1 MDVKEATYI
10 LAIDRYKSINKAAK
24 ALYISQPS
32 LSKYLQNLEYRMGA
46 KLFSRIH
53 SEYVPTYIGR
63 RYLEYARKIVEI
75 AGEWDAEYRD
85 LMNVNKGQLN
95 IAIPIVRSW
104 CLIPDT
110 VGIFHRKYPKV
121 DVNIYEAAHS
131 VEKML
136 SDEDNIDLAVYN
148 VSVFPKSL
156 DYQIIGLSEIVLV
169 VPEGHPII
177 GTAEERNG
185 YRFPWVDIKELSN
198 EEFILL
204 YEQQT
209 TGRVIQKMFEE
220 AEITPNV
227 WMRTRSSE
235 VAIRMVQKR
244 AGITLAAEGYVE
256 HMGRDAEVVC
266 LSIGDHQICTTMI
279 AAFRPGQYL
288 PGYVQ
293 EYINIVKEVM
303 AGGFKG
309 EGPL

>member
-63 RYLEYARKIVEI
+63 RYLEYARKIVEV

-110 VGIFHRKYPKV
+110 VG
-121 DVNIYEAAHS
+121 VNIYEAAHS

-136 SDEDNIDLAVYN
+136 SEDDNIDLAVYN

-156 DYQIIGLSEIVLV
+156 DYQIVSLSEIVLV

-177 GTAEERNG
+177 ETSEVISG
-185 YRFPWVDIKELSN
+185 YRHPWVDIKELSN
-198 EEFILL
+198 EAFILL

-209 TGRVIQKMFEE
+209 TGKVIQRMFED
-220 AEITPNV
+220 AGMTPNV

-244 AGITLAAEGYVE
+244 TGITLAAEGYVE
-256 HMGRDAEVVC
+256 HMGRDAGVVC
-266 LSIGDHQICTTMI
+266 LSIGSHQICTTMI
-279 AAFRPGQYL
+279 AAYRPGQYL

-293 EYINIVKEVM
+293 EYINIVKKVV
-303 AGGFKG
+303 AGGSRGGVPPVK
-309 EGPL
+309 